1 MPELSRRYSSGALHG
16 EVLVVNITTDQI
28 RDSTLAYALRD
39 EIIPL
44 VDATKARNVVLD
56 LDKVHFIGSVG
67 FLAFLGVRRHLGG
80 GRIVLCNMSE
90 PIRQM
95 FAVCRL
101 IPSDT
106 ASTAP
111 FEVETDSASALT
123 RLAA

>member
-1 MPELSRRYSSGALHG
+1 MPDLSLRYASGAVHG
-16 EVLVVNITTDQI
+16 EMLVVSITTDQI

-39 EIIPL
+39 EIISL
-44 VDATKARNVVLD
+44 VEATKVRNVVLD
-56 LDKVHFIGSVG
+56 LEKVHFIGSVG

-101 IPSDT
+101 IPADT
-106 ASTAP
+106 ATTAP
-111 FEVETDSASALT
+111 FEVEANLDAALL
-123 RLAA
+123 RLAS